1 MAKKRELPSE
11 LGAVHIANEV
21 VAIASALAAI
31 EVKGVTSMKGGIGS
45 EIAEASGR
53 KNLSRGVKVD
63 IKDLETTIDL
73 QIIGQYGSNL
83 QEVAKKVQK
92 NVKKAVE
99 DMTGLKVVQV
109 NVYVPGINIPQETTA

>member
-11 LGAVHIANEV
+11 LGAVYIANEV
-21 VAIASALAAI
+21 VAIASALAAV
-31 EVKGVTSMKGGIGS
+31 EVKGVASMKGGIGS
-45 EIAEASGR
+45 EISEVGGR
-53 KNLSRGVKVD
+53 KNLSKGVRVE

-73 QIIGQYGSNL
+73 QFIGQFGSNL
-83 QEVAKKVQK
+83 PEVARQVQK
-92 NVKKAVE
+92 AVKKAVE